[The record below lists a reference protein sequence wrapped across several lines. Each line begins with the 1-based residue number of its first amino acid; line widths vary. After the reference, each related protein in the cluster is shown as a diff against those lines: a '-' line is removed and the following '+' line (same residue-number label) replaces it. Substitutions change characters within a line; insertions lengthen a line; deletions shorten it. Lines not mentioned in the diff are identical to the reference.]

1 MKDELPVKLAQRG
14 LKINESKTEECTIK
28 EPTMTMVG
36 ETVNYLV
43 AY

>member
-14 LKINESKTEECTIK
+14 LKISESKTELN
-28 EPTMTMVG
+28 EPTVIIVR
-36 ETVNYLV
+36 ETANYLV